1 MIDEQKKLSV
11 IVPCYNVE
19 GYVERCIE
27 SLVHQDIDS
36 NAYEVL
42 LIDDGSTDGTGA
54 ICDRY
59 ATQYPQIKVIHQPNA
74 GQGAARNTGLDH
86 ATGEYIFF
94 VDSDDFIAENCLKQ
108 LVNIAKANSLDV
120 LTFNI
125 QQVVDDKT
133 VSALPMTN
141 KPLNEVNVVSGIDYL
156 QTNGWL
162 ANVWWY
168 IAKRSFI
175 EDRHLRFPV
184 GHMLEDISF
193 TLELLLSANRI
204 AKDDAVCYYYVQRP
218 QSIMHNNAREH
229 QRKFVSDCLYCYH
242 LTDDVIAK
250 YRNAMPDRLY
260 LRLST
265 RRDVHLYIGL
275 QKAFKL
281 GEVKVFYKKLKA
293 EGLLPLNKIDQSEFS
308 GLQWDIARFIFN
320 RPAFT
325 CILSKLYNVFT
336 H

>member
-1 MIDEQKKLSV
+1 MGESKQLSV
-11 IVPCYNVE
+11 IVPCYNVA

-36 NAYEVL
+36 DAYEVL
-42 LIDDGSTDGTGA
+42 LVDDGSTDGTDA

-120 LTFNI
+120 LTFST
-125 QQVVDDKT
+125 QQVVDNAD
-133 VSALPMTN
+133 SARPVAD

-168 IAKRSFI
+168 IAKHSSV

-193 TLELLLSANRI
+193 SLELLLSADRI
-204 AKDDAVCYYYVQRP
+204 AKDD
-218 QSIMHNNAREH
+218 E
-229 QRKFVSDCLYCYH
+229 SD
-242 LTDDVIAK
+242 
-250 YRNAMPDRLY
+250 M
-260 LRLST
+260 
-265 RRDVHLYIGL
+265 
-275 QKAFKL
+275 
-281 GEVKVFYKKLKA
+281 
-293 EGLLPLNKIDQSEFS
+293 
-308 GLQWDIARFIFN
+308 
-320 RPAFT
+320 
-325 CILSKLYNVFT
+325 
-336 H
+336 

>member
-1 MIDEQKKLSV
+1 MGESKQLSV
-11 IVPCYNVE
+11 IVPCYNVA

-36 NAYEVL
+36 DAYEVL
-42 LIDDGSTDGTGA
+42 LVDDGSTDGTDA

-120 LTFNI
+120 LTFST
-125 QQVVDDKT
+125 QQVVDNAD
-133 VSALPMTN
+133 SARPVAD

-168 IAKRSFI
+168 IAKHSSV

-193 TLELLLSANRI
+193 SLELLLSADRI

-218 QSIMHNNAREH
+218 QSIMHNNDKEH
-229 QRKFVSDCLYCYH
+229 QRKFVSDCLHCYH
-242 LTDDVIAK
+242 LIDNVIEK
-250 YRNAMPDRLY
+250 YRNAMSDSLY

-281 GEVKVFYKKLKA
+281 GEVKAFYKKLKA